1 MDRVQLCKEIESAIN
16 NEYRHLYNE
25 DDLSEVHSA
34 LFPSYDKWDY
44 VCVFHEGMWLTGDES
59 KILLDTSRNIGE
71 LEVDVQD
78 ILAKYDLS
86 EDDVDYL
93 NQEYCYDHGFDWDGL
108 YEIFRR
114 VSCWCCPL
122 QSLSE
127 LRKRRLFLMWL
138 LTW

>member
-1 MDRVQLCKEIESAIN
+1 MDRNQLCKEIESAIN

-44 VCVFHEGMWLTGDES
+44 VCVFHEGIRLTEEDS

-71 LEVDVQD
+71 IEVDVQD

-93 NQEYCYDHGFDWDGL
+93 NQEYCYDHGFCYLSVQGFYAIMSVED
-108 YEIFRR
+108 YEENRDSYEF
-114 VSCWCCPL
+114 CEECLPFT
-122 QSLSE
+122 E
-127 LRKRRLFLMWL
+127 E
-138 LTW
+138 

>member
-16 NEYRHLYNE
+16 DEYRHLYNE

-44 VCVFHEGMWLTGDES
+44 VCVFHEGIWLTEDDS
-59 KILLDTSRNIGE
+59 KILLATSRNIGE
-71 LEVDVQD
+71 IEVDVQD

-93 NQEYCYDHGFDWDGL
+93 NQEYCYDHGFCYLSVNGFYAIMSVED
-108 YEIFRR
+108 YEENRDSYEF
-114 VSCWCCPL
+114 C
-122 QSLSE
+122 E
-127 LRKRRLFLMWL
+127 ERLPF
-138 LTW
+138 TEE

>member
-25 DDLSEVHSA
+25 DDLLEVHSA

-44 VCVFHEGMWLTGDES
+44 VCVFHEGIGLTENDS

-71 LEVDVQD
+71 IEVDVQD

-93 NQEYCYDHGFDWDGL
+93 NQEYCYDHGFCYLSVQGFYAIMSVED
-108 YEIFRR
+108 YEENRDSYEF
-114 VSCWCCPL
+114 C
-122 QSLSE
+122 E
-127 LRKRRLFLMWL
+127 ERLPF
-138 LTW
+138 TEE

>member
-1 MDRVQLCKEIESAIN
+1 MDRNQLCKEIESAIN

-25 DDLSEVHSA
+25 DDLLEVHSA

-44 VCVFHEGMWLTGDES
+44 VCVFHEGIGLTEDDS

-71 LEVDVQD
+71 IEVDVQD

-93 NQEYCYDHGFDWDGL
+93 SQEYCYDHGFCYLSVNGFYAIMSVED
-108 YEIFRR
+108 YEENRDSYEF
-114 VSCWCCPL
+114 CEECLPFT
-122 QSLSE
+122 E
-127 LRKRRLFLMWL
+127 E
-138 LTW
+138 

>member
-1 MDRVQLCKEIESAIN
+1 MDRNQLCKEIESAIN

-25 DDLSEVHSA
+25 DDLLEVHSA

-44 VCVFHEGMWLTGDES
+44 VCVFHEGIRLTEEDS

-71 LEVDVQD
+71 IEVDVQD

-93 NQEYCYDHGFDWDGL
+93 NQEYCYDHGFCYLSVQGFYAIMSVED
-108 YEIFRR
+108 YEENRDSYEF
-114 VSCWCCPL
+114 CEECLPFT
-122 QSLSE
+122 E
-127 LRKRRLFLMWL
+127 E
-138 LTW
+138 

>member
-44 VCVFHEGMWLTGDES
+44 VCVFHEGIGLTEDDS

-71 LEVDVQD
+71 MEVDVQV

-93 NQEYCYDHGFDWDGL
+93 NQEYCYDHGFCYLSVNGFYAIMSVED
-108 YEIFRR
+108 YEENRDSYEF
-114 VSCWCCPL
+114 CEECLPFT
-122 QSLSE
+122 E
-127 LRKRRLFLMWL
+127 E
-138 LTW
+138 

>member
-25 DDLSEVHSA
+25 DDLLEVHSA

-44 VCVFHEGMWLTGDES
+44 VCVFHEGIGLTEDDS

-71 LEVDVQD
+71 IEVDVQD

-93 NQEYCYDHGFDWDGL
+93 SQEYCYDHGFCYLSVNGFYAIMSVED
-108 YEIFRR
+108 YEENRDSYEF
-114 VSCWCCPL
+114 CEECLPFT
-122 QSLSE
+122 E
-127 LRKRRLFLMWL
+127 E
-138 LTW
+138 

>member
-25 DDLSEVHSA
+25 DDLLEVHSA

-44 VCVFHEGMWLTGDES
+44 VCVFHEGIGLTGDES

-71 LEVDVQD
+71 IEVDVQD

-93 NQEYCYDHGFDWDGL
+93 NQEYCYDHGFCYLSVNGFYAIMSVED
-108 YEIFRR
+108 YEENRDSYEF
-114 VSCWCCPL
+114 C
-122 QSLSE
+122 E
-127 LRKRRLFLMWL
+127 ERLPF
-138 LTW
+138 TEE

>member
-44 VCVFHEGMWLTGDES
+44 VCVFHEGIWLTEDDS
-59 KILLDTSRNIGE
+59 KILLATSRNIGE
-71 LEVDVQD
+71 IEVDVQD

-86 EDDVDYL
+86 EDDEEYL
-93 NQEYCYDHGFDWDGL
+93 NQEYCYDNGFCYLSVQGFYAIMSVED
-108 YEIFRR
+108 YEENRDSYEF
-114 VSCWCCPL
+114 CEECLPFT
-122 QSLSE
+122 E
-127 LRKRRLFLMWL
+127 E
-138 LTW
+138 

>member
-44 VCVFHEGMWLTGDES
+44 VCVFHEGLWLTEDDS
-59 KILLDTSRNIGE
+59 KILLATSRNIGE
-71 LEVDVQD
+71 IEVDVQD

-93 NQEYCYDHGFDWDGL
+93 NQEYSYDYGFCYLSVQGFYAIMSVED
-108 YEIFRR
+108 YEEYRDAYEF
-114 VSCWCCPL
+114 C
-122 QSLSE
+122 E
-127 LRKRRLFLMWL
+127 ERLPF
-138 LTW
+138 TEE

>member
-16 NEYRHLYNE
+16 DEYRHLYNE
-25 DDLSEVHSA
+25 DDLLEVHSA

-44 VCVFHEGMWLTGDES
+44 VCVFHEGIGLTGDES

-71 LEVDVQD
+71 IEVDVQD

-93 NQEYCYDHGFDWDGL
+93 NQEYCYDHGFCYLSVQGFYAIMSVED
-108 YEIFRR
+108 YEENRDSYEF
-114 VSCWCCPL
+114 C
-122 QSLSE
+122 E
-127 LRKRRLFLMWL
+127 ERLPF
-138 LTW
+138 TEE

>member
-44 VCVFHEGMWLTGDES
+44 VCVFHEGIGLTEDDS

-71 LEVDVQD
+71 IEVDVQD

-93 NQEYCYDHGFDWDGL
+93 NQEYCYDHGFCYLSVQGFYAIMSVED
-108 YEIFRR
+108 YEENRDSYEF
-114 VSCWCCPL
+114 C
-122 QSLSE
+122 E
-127 LRKRRLFLMWL
+127 ERLPF
-138 LTW
+138 TEE

>member
-25 DDLSEVHSA
+25 DDLLEVHSA

-44 VCVFHEGMWLTGDES
+44 VCVFHEGIRLTEEDS

-71 LEVDVQD
+71 IEVDVQD

-93 NQEYCYDHGFDWDGL
+93 NQEYCYDHGFCYLSVQGFYAIMSVED
-108 YEIFRR
+108 YEENRDSYEF
-114 VSCWCCPL
+114 CEECLPFT
-122 QSLSE
+122 E
-127 LRKRRLFLMWL
+127 E
-138 LTW
+138 

>member
-44 VCVFHEGMWLTGDES
+44 VCVFHEGIWLTEDDS

-71 LEVDVQD
+71 IEVDVQD

-93 NQEYCYDHGFDWDGL
+93 NQKYCYDHGFCYLSVQGFYAIMSVED
-108 YEIFRR
+108 YEENRDSYEF
-114 VSCWCCPL
+114 CEECLPFT
-122 QSLSE
+122 E
-127 LRKRRLFLMWL
+127 E
-138 LTW
+138 

>member
-25 DDLSEVHSA
+25 DDLLEVHSA

-44 VCVFHEGMWLTGDES
+44 VCVFHEGIGLTEDDS

-71 LEVDVQD
+71 IEVDVQD

-93 NQEYCYDHGFDWDGL
+93 NQEYCYDHGFCYLSVQGFYAIMSVED
-108 YEIFRR
+108 YEENRDSYEF
-114 VSCWCCPL
+114 C
-122 QSLSE
+122 E
-127 LRKRRLFLMWL
+127 ERLPF
-138 LTW
+138 TEE

>member
-25 DDLSEVHSA
+25 DDLLEVHSA

-44 VCVFHEGMWLTGDES
+44 VCVFHEGIGLTEDDS

-71 LEVDVQD
+71 IEVDVQD

-93 NQEYCYDHGFDWDGL
+93 SQEYCYDHGFCYLSVNGFYAIMSVED
-108 YEIFRR
+108 YEEYRDAYEF
-114 VSCWCCPL
+114 C
-122 QSLSE
+122 E
-127 LRKRRLFLMWL
+127 ERLPF
-138 LTW
+138 TEE

>member
-1 MDRVQLCKEIESAIN
+1 MDRNQLCREIESAIN

-25 DDLSEVHSA
+25 DDLLEVHSA

-44 VCVFHEGMWLTGDES
+44 VCVFHEGIGLTEDDS

-71 LEVDVQD
+71 IEVDVQD

-93 NQEYCYDHGFDWDGL
+93 NQEYCYDHGFCYLSVQGFYAIMSVED
-108 YEIFRR
+108 YEENRDSYEF
-114 VSCWCCPL
+114 CEECLPFT
-122 QSLSE
+122 E
-127 LRKRRLFLMWL
+127 E
-138 LTW
+138 